1 PGGGGPPGPRGSG
14 RVRGRRSP
22 SLPRAD
28 RGGGIRRHLPAGRAL
43 AGRDPR
49 PAGNG
54 APRGRGGDR
63 PGGPATLV
71 RPGGR
76 HPQGDPVRRH
86 LILEAAG
93 DEDVEA
99 LVELEE
105 RCHSHPWRAA
115 SFREEMGDP
124 ARGAVVVL
132 RAPFEPAERGR
143 GIVGYYAYQVAA
155 DEMHILNLAVAPEHR
170 RGGLGGFLL

>member
-1 PGGGGPPGPRGSG
+1 
-14 RVRGRRSP
+14 
-22 SLPRAD
+22 
-28 RGGGIRRHLPAGRAL
+28 
-43 AGRDPR
+43 
-49 PAGNG
+49 
-54 APRGRGGDR
+54 
-63 PGGPATLV
+63 
-71 RPGGR
+71 
-76 HPQGDPVRRH
+76 VRRH

-170 RGGLGGFLL
+170 RGGLGGFLLARALEQGARRGARSVFLEVRRSNRVAQALYERFGFLTVAVREEYYADPREDALVLARGAAAVGRAAAP